1 MELLEKLFDMFIQA
15 AAIYAALEVLY
26 VALMCGAIYL
36 VLKALRQDMSETLI
50 FLLAVACVAVIIL
63 APSYFEKKK

>member
-36 VLKALRQDMSETLI
+36 VLKALR
-50 FLLAVACVAVIIL
+50 
-63 APSYFEKKK
+63 